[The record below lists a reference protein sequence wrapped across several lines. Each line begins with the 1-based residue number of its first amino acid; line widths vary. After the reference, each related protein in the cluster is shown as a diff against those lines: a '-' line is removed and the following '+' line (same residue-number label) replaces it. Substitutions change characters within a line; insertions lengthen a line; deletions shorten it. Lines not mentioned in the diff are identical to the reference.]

1 MRRVRRR
8 SPGFTMIELMVVVA
22 ILGVLVAI
30 AIPEFAGRQG
40 KAYDARV
47 MQDARNAAT
56 AEEAYFDDNSA
67 YFDGD
72 CSAMPGVTL
81 SPDVSCRATSSG
93 ASFSIETSHP
103 RANRTCTWTTDS
115 SPNMSC
121 SYRSR
126 GPLRC
131 SRADARSDHLPL
143 N

>member
-1 MRRVRRR
+1 VRGSLGIRGQYLGTGFAERAGMRRGKRR
-8 SPGFTMIELMVVVA
+8 SSGFTMIELMVVVA
-22 ILGVLVAI
+22 IIGVLVAI

-40 KAYDARV
+40 KAFDARV

-72 CSAMPGVTL
+72 CSAMPGVNL
-81 SPDVSCRATSSG
+81 SPDVTCRATATSG

-103 RANRTCTWTTDS
+103 RASRTCTWTSDS

-121 SYRSR
+121 S
-126 GPLRC
+126 
-131 SRADARSDHLPL
+131 
-143 N
+143 

>member
-1 MRRVRRR
+1 MV
-8 SPGFTMIELMVVVA
+8 ELMVVVA

-67 YFDGD
+67 YFVGD
-72 CSAMPGVTL
+72 CTGRPGVSL
-81 SPDVSCRATSSG
+81 SPDGTCRATVTSG
-93 ASFSIETSHP
+93 ASFSIETSQP
-103 RANRTCTWTTDS
+103 RASRPCTWTSDA

-121 SYRSR
+121 S
-126 GPLRC
+126 
-131 SRADARSDHLPL
+131 
-143 N
+143 